1 MDKSWMNLP
10 NRLRSPAYAEGVNTF
25 LNLARNHSRGSDR
38 IRCPCRA
45 CCNTLFLPIFDVETH
60 LFMKGIN
67 PNYTQW
73 IFHGEEETQSFNDDD
88 DDSVADSSNEYID
101 DMDHMLDDIRAGT
114 FVDHAQD
121 HNNPLPTAASIPDP
135 FPSSSFEQLLEDAR
149 RPLFPGCTKFSK
161 LSFIVKLLHIKTLG
175 GWSIKSFD
183 MLLNLLRTAF
193 PDAELPHSY
202 EESRWVPN
210 THKARPIPQK
220 VLRHF
225 PLKPRLQRLFMTA
238 NIARDMRW
246 HKEQRPTDDGESM
259 RHPAD
264 AESWKRFDEDY
275 SWFAQD
281 ARNVRLGLASDG
293 FNPFNNMAKPY
304 SIWPVILV
312 PYNLPPWLCMKD
324 QFFMTSLIIPG
335 PKSAGN
341 DIDVYLQPL
350 VDELL
355 EFWEQGVPTY
365 DASTKE
371 TFMLHAALMWTIN
384 DFPAYGIL
392 SGWSTKGRLAC
403 PACNEGTD
411 ANWLKYGR
419 KHCYMGHRRFL
430 PPDHMWR
437 KRKNDFNGKEDHRMP
452 PRVLEGSDIEAQ
464 LLMLGDVQFGK
475 SHRKR
480 KRTVEELNWTKYSIF
495 FRLPYWVTLRLR
507 HNLDVMHIEKNIFD
521 NILST
526 LMNIPGKT
534 KDNINSRRD
543 LEIFGFRK
551 ELHLKYD
558 GERVTMPHSMYTLH
572 GEERKKFCEWLADV
586 KFPDGFASNISHCV
600 SVRDCRISGL
610 KSHDCH
616 VFMQR
621 LLPIAVGGFL
631 RPDIGLALTE
641 LCTFFKGLCARTLD
655 VNQISQFQTDIA
667 TILCKLEMIFPPSF
681 FDVMVHLAVHLPREA
696 ILDVE
701 TKFTRVDRNIDGEAE
716 SIDGFKIFNQKVR
729 PIGTASNRQL
739 SDKLLTEATW
749 YVLNNCAEIG
759 PYLEEHYEKCRVHN
773 PNSIDRTHHTE
784 FPTWLKK
791 RVQDQRITNPL
802 DVVDD
807 LYALVCGPER
817 WVASY
822 TACIIN
828 GKRFHTKQR
837 ELRRRTQNSGVLVT
851 GDENTNNVDFY
862 GVINEIVELHYM
874 GWRRVYLFMCD
885 WFDVGDPRRG
895 VRVDNHMT
903 SINMDRIWY
912 KDEPFVLACQA
923 SQCFYIKDIRA
934 KGRWFVVQKYTNRN
948 VYDIPSVPRV
958 LEDLD
963 GSTSDDDAYQETEE
977 SYDYAPL
984 QCDACPVTTPL
995 NRDDLEPI
1003 LIEAQDVTSSVGQK
1017 VGSEDF
1023 IDDDMIDS
1031 GSGDAS
1037 GDGEYSDEEDF
1048 STDDES
1054 LSA

>member
-1 MDKSWMNLP
+1 
-10 NRLRSPAYAEGVNTF
+10 
-25 LNLARNHSRGSDR
+25 
-38 IRCPCRA
+38 
-45 CCNTLFLPIFDVETH
+45 
-60 LFMKGIN
+60 
-67 PNYTQW
+67 
-73 IFHGEEETQSFNDDD
+73 
-88 DDSVADSSNEYID
+88 
-101 DMDHMLDDIRAGT
+101 
-114 FVDHAQD
+114 
-121 HNNPLPTAASIPDP
+121 
-135 FPSSSFEQLLEDAR
+135 
-149 RPLFPGCTKFSK
+149 
-161 LSFIVKLLHIKTLG
+161 
-175 GWSIKSFD
+175 
-183 MLLNLLRTAF
+183 
-193 PDAELPHSY
+193 
-202 EESRWVPN
+202 
-210 THKARPIPQK
+210 
-220 VLRHF
+220 
-225 PLKPRLQRLFMTA
+225 MTA
-238 NIARDMRW
+238 NIAREMRW
-246 HKEQRPTDDGESM
+246 HKEQLPSDDGESM

-275 SWFAQD
+275 SWFAQN

-419 KHCYMGHRRFL
+419 KHCYMGHCRFL

-437 KRKNDFNGKEDHRMP
+437 KRKNLFNGKEDHRRP

-464 LLMLGDVQFGK
+464 LLMLGDVQF
-475 SHRKR
+475 
-480 KRTVEELNWTKYSIF
+480 
-495 FRLPYWVTLRLR
+495 
-507 HNLDVMHIEKNIFD
+507 DVMHIEKNIFD

-526 LMNIPGKT
+526 LMNIPGQT

-641 LCTFFKGLCARTLD
+641 LCTFFKGLY
-655 VNQISQFQTDIA
+655 
-667 TILCKLEMIFPPSF
+667 
-681 FDVMVHLAVHLPREA
+681 
-696 ILDVE
+696 VE

-716 SIDGFKIFNQKVR
+716 SNDGFKIFNQKVR
-729 PIGTASNRQL
+729 PIGTAGNRQL

-749 YVLNNCAEIG
+749 YILNNCAEIG

-773 PNSIDRTHHTE
+773 PNSIDRTHHIE

-802 DVVDD
+802 DVADD

-903 SINMDRIWY
+903 SINMDRTWY

-934 KGRWFVVQKYTNRN
+934 KGRWFVVQRYTNRN

-958 LEDLD
+958 VEDID
-963 GSTSDDDAYQETEE
+963 GSTSDDDAYQETKE

-995 NRDDLEPI
+995 NRDDIEPI
-1003 LIEAQDVTSSVGQK
+1003 LIEAQEGSSSVGQNLG
-1017 VGSEDF
+1017 VEDF
-1023 IDDDMIDS
+1023 IDDDMIDF

-1037 GDGEYSDEEDF
+1037 GDGENLDEEDF
-1048 STDDES
+1048 STEDES
-1054 LSA
+1054 LSD